1 MKKAKS
7 NKLVWRLLVSV
18 IVIIIIAVLLFLYSG
33 IKENR
38 IQLNYSLWFSE
49 VFDFLWILITICFW
63 FFFPFLLWEAIKNKE
78 NRWAYLINQLDLV
91 FWNLNIIWDIIE
103 KECFCDDTCKKK
115 SNSEKKLLWELK
127 KMSMNL
133 QLFIKSC
140 DTIEILSEIEK
151 EKLINT
157 FFDFRIA
164 ISDDIHFN
172 DQFARLALEQKKRF
186 LHVFNKIKLTLV
198 DS

>member
-1 MKKAKS
+1 MVRS
-7 NKLVWRLLVSV
+7 LL
-18 IVIIIIAVLLFLYSG
+18 IWVIIVTICILLIFLYPAV
-33 IKENR
+33 KQDR
-38 IQLNYSLWFSE
+38 IQFNYTLWFSD

-103 KECFCDDTCKKK
+103 KECFCDDTCKEK

-140 DTIEILSEIEK
+140 DTIEILSKKEK

-172 DQFARLALEQKKRF
+172 AQFARLALEQKKRF
-186 LHVFNKIKLTLV
+186 LHVFNEIKLILI